1 MIAYIKGKI
10 IEIDSSKII
19 IETSG
24 VGYEVFV
31 CENDISKISAND
43 EAELY
48 ISTSFSM
55 YEGEKLYGFL
65 SAEEKEIFELLENFI
80 PNTGAK
86 KAMEYL
92 NKILKSVSD
101 FKKAILNEDE
111 KMLKNLFGFTPKTS
125 QKLIVSLKDKIDK
138 LSVDGEEKYKSPAF
152 SSFYETAL
160 NALIGLGYKS
170 GESRS
175 ALVMVMEENTDKNL
189 KLEDII
195 KLSLKKL
202 SGV

>member
-1 MIAYIKGKI
+1 MIAYIKGKV
-10 IEIDSSKII
+10 IELGSSKII

-24 VGYEVFV
+24 IGYEVFL
-31 CENDISKISAND
+31 CENDISKISAG
-43 EAELY
+43 AQTELY

-125 QKLIVSLKDKIDK
+125 KKLIVSLKDKIDGLRISDK
-138 LSVDGEEKYKSPAF
+138 ERYTSPVF
-152 SSFYETAL
+152 SSYYETAL

-170 GESRS
+170 GESRA
-175 ALVMVMEENTDKNL
+175 ALAMVMEENTDKNI
-189 KLEDII
+189 KIEDVI